1 MRSSVARL
9 LGGAVL
15 VFSATAY
22 NTNDQVG
29 ADIPYGTFQDPS
41 ANVRPRFRYW
51 IPDASVNLSYVV
63 EDFAQVKAVGAG
75 GMELLGYYLYGNFP
89 RVIAEGGPTPEDWAK
104 YGWGTEAW
112 KTLQDTAFQATK
124 DQGLIMD
131 FALGPNQGAGVPAET
146 GDPGIMWD
154 LWPFNVSVPIGGSF
168 DGTLPGWDNI
178 TGGEFVAA
186 SVGLVTERSSVVLS
200 ASPAFIGYKYNGT
213 NQVLSVSSLEDVT
226 DLVDTSTGHLS
237 YTFPSNVSGLEYQV
251 FAYYQNQ
258 SNYMEQAGPWYVNTT
273 VTQSP
278 VESYRENGSWV
289 VDHYSSAGAQLVIDF
304 WEKFLL
310 SDGSRELI
318 QEVGNYAWEDSQE
331 FGAGTLV
338 CWTPN
343 LLDAF
348 SASRGYGL
356 TKYLPLIYRNNN
368 EISAPLASP
377 DHYYT
382 DEPDT
387 GQSHIND
394 YWQVL
399 TELNQ
404 IYLSSLSDW
413 SQRSLQSQFSAQVSY
428 NLPMDMMANIPYVQA
443 PECESLGF
451 NHLIDGYRQ
460 YSGPANLAGKRI
472 ISSELGAQQ
481 VEVYSQTL
489 PELVWD
495 IKRSIVGGVNQFV
508 LHGYPFSG
516 DYPNTTWP
524 GFTTFTYRFSGMRG
538 PRQPDWEYYQDYVD
552 WIARM
557 QFVAQSGVPK
567 VDLAFWL
574 KSNEYISVTNRYF
587 PLDLEQA
594 GFTYEYLS
602 PDNFD
607 LPEAYVANGILAP
620 NRQAF
625 KALIIRQNDTLTV
638 SGVDKLVE
646 WALDGLP
653 IVISGGLPL
662 NLTGYNVSGIEYV
675 RSQLNSI
682 VDLANVHTVPFDNLA
697 ASLTDLGFA
706 PLTAVSAD
714 RIWYTFW
721 REDSSAC
728 VTYVFVYNDAWD
740 SEFGLGASSG
750 SVSFATTG
758 VPYFYDAWT
767 GDVSP
772 VAAYQQNSS
781 STTIPLSL
789 AGNQSII
796 IGFHHNETPRTGNG
810 VVVLPEQV
818 YSAATTE
825 NSITI
830 KAADTPSPVALSD
843 GASISLPIPAAPIN
857 LTSWTLIIESWNPPT
872 DLYASQTQAVL
883 TNSTYNITSLLPW
896 STLSASLTTTSGRG
910 FYSTTFTWPPADGTA
925 DGAVLSLGAIFH
937 TARVWVNGQQ
947 LPPLDPTDAWA
958 DIGDALVE
966 GTNSVEVVVT
976 STLGNVLRPIYKN
989 IRSSGTTW
997 LGPQPVLQG
1006 YGLLSPVSVVPYR
1019 STTIEL

>member
-1 MRSSVARL
+1 MPSSLFRL
-9 LGGAVL
+9 LGGAAL

-22 NTNDQVG
+22 NTDDQVG

-41 ANVRPRFRYW
+41 AQVRPRFRYW

-63 EDFAQVKAVGAG
+63 EDLAQVKAVGAG
-75 GMELLGYYLYGNFP
+75 GVELLGYYLYGNFP
-89 RVIAEGGPTPEDWAK
+89 SFIAEGGPAPTDWTK
-104 YGWGTEAW
+104 DGWGTEAW
-112 KTLQDTAFQATK
+112 KALQDTAFQATK
-124 DQGLIMD
+124 DQGLFMD
-131 FALGPNQGAGVPAET
+131 FSLGPNQGAGVPAET

-168 DGTLPGWDNI
+168 DGTLPGWNNV

-186 SVGLVTERSSVVLS
+186 SIGLVTNRSSAVFS

-213 NQVLSVSSLEDVT
+213 NQVLSASSLVDVT

-237 YTFPSNVSGLEYQV
+237 YTFPSDVNGLEFLV
-251 FAYYQNQ
+251 FAFYQNQ
-258 SNYMEQAGPWYVNTT
+258 TNYMEQAGPWYVNTA

-278 VESYRENGSWV
+278 VESYRENGSWI
-289 VDHYSSAGAQLVIDF
+289 VDHFSSTGAQLVIDF
-304 WEKFLL
+304 WEKYLL

-338 CWTPN
+338 WWTPK
-343 LLDAF
+343 LLSAF
-348 SASRGYGL
+348 SASRGYSL
-356 TKYLPLIYRNNN
+356 TKYLPLIYQYNN
-368 EISAPLASP
+368 ERPAPLASP
-377 DHYYT
+377 DHFYT
-382 DEPDT
+382 DEPDA
-387 GQSHIND
+387 GRSHIND

-404 IYLSSLSDW
+404 IYLSSLTNW
-413 SQRSLQSQFSAQVSY
+413 SLQSLQSQFSAQVSY
-428 NLPMDMMANIPYVQA
+428 NLPMDMLANIPYVNA

-472 ISSELGAQQ
+472 ISSELGAQR
-481 VEVYSQTL
+481 VEVYTQTL
-489 PELVWD
+489 PELIWD

-524 GFTTFTYRFSGMRG
+524 GFTTFTYRFSGMHG
-538 PRQPDWEYYQDYVD
+538 PRQPAWEYYQDYLD
-552 WIARM
+552 WIARV

-567 VDLAFWL
+567 FDLAFWL
-574 KSNEYISVTNRYF
+574 KSDQYISVTNQYF

-625 KALIIRQNDTLTV
+625 KALIIRHNDTLTV

-646 WALDGLP
+646 WVNEGLP
-653 IVISGGLPL
+653 IIISGGLPQ
-662 NLTGYNVSGIEYV
+662 NLSGYNVSGTEYV
-675 RSQLNSI
+675 RSQLSSI
-682 VDLANVHTVPFDNLA
+682 VDRENVHTVPFENLA
-697 ASLTDLGFA
+697 ESLTDLGFA

-714 RIWYTFW
+714 RIWYTYW
-721 REDSSAC
+721 REDTSAS
-728 VTYVFVYNDAWD
+728 VTYVFVYNDAFNA
-740 SEFGLGASSG
+740 EFGQGASSG
-750 SVSFATTG
+750 SVTFATTG
-758 VPYFYDAWT
+758 VPYFYDAWK

-772 VAAYQQNSS
+772 VVAYQQSDT

-796 IGFHHNETPRTGNG
+796 IGFHHNEPPRTGTG
-810 VVVLPEQV
+810 VVLLPKQV
-818 YSAATTE
+818 YSAAETE
-825 NSITI
+825 DSITI
-830 KAADTPSPVALSD
+830 KAAGASSPVLLSN
-843 GASISLPIPAAPIN
+843 GSSITLPTPAAPIN
-857 LTSWTLIIESWNPPT
+857 LTSWTLTIESWDPPA

-896 STLSASLTTTSGRG
+896 SSLSPSLANTSGRG
-910 FYSTTFTWPPADGTA
+910 FYTTTFTWPPADGDA

-937 TARVWVNGQQ
+937 TARVWVNGQP

-958 DIGDALVE
+958 DVGEALVE
-966 GTNSVEVVVT
+966 GTNEVEVVVS
-976 STLGNVLRPIYKN
+976 STLGNVLRPIYKE
-989 IRSSGTTW
+989 IRSSGTRW
-997 LGPQPVLQG
+997 LGPQPRTQG